1 MKREEVE
8 RQLLEVLPFLHDPNP
23 QARQVAL
30 ANLVPYTVRGVDGR
44 GVFFRTNNEDEG
56 KEGREPVAISDL
68 KKLCR
73 EGLAIAHDAWKA
85 LVNLSDQQDEDLEGR
100 GRRWLGE
107 EGFLRFVV
115 GYIIN
120 PESTL
125 ADLAAMLLSNLSGA
139 PEMCVRLVRMRMKVK
154 VQAGENSNIFFV
166 PEGTCG
172 TSPAPMRPSGSSQSS
187 VTEPETETETERA
200 ALPLLLYAFS
210 QGAAAPKTR
219 KSSVDFLAGAFANI
233 ASVPEGREFFGT
245 PLPSKEAEDG
255 GVEYPL
261 AHLLPFID
269 HPNVIRRGGVVSTI
283 RNFSFNP
290 RAHRALLA
298 PSTVLVSITSPS
310 SSSPYSSSSNP
321 SVSTPIPAS
330 APGLSALPLL
340 LLPLASSSLTD
351 LDIDLLPPSLQLLP
365 ADKTPEPD
373 REIRKMLVETLL
385 LLCHTRWGRGVLRGE
400 KRVVNATGGVDTS
413 ENGGE
418 GAGGGGEEAGEWY
431 GGTYHV
437 VRALHETETDEEIA
451 GLIERLVV
459 LLKGVEG
466 HGDEEEKEY
475 DTLPGGDDDGDLL
488 VPPEARLLQGLVS
501 PISGKV
507 ASQIQTVDIEK
518 EEEEE
523 EMSLEPLGA
532 DSSVA
537 LSDEDSD
544 DEKII
549 EI

>member
-44 GVFFRTNNEDEG
+44 GVFFRTTKEDEG

-115 GYIIN
+115 GYIVN

-139 PEMCVRLVRMRMKVK
+139 PEVCVRLVRMRMKVK
-154 VQAGENSNIFFV
+154 VQAGGKEKNDSIFV

-172 TSPAPMRPSGSSQSS
+172 TSPAPMRPSGSS
-187 VTEPETETETERA
+187 VAENETEIPT
-200 ALPLLLYAFS
+200 LPLLLYAFG

-219 KSSVDFLAGAFANI
+219 KGSVDFLAGAFANI

-245 PLPSKEAEDG
+245 PIRLNEVEDG
-255 GVEYPL
+255 GMEYPL

-298 PSTVLVSITSPS
+298 PSTTLVSITSPS

-459 LLKGVEG
+459 LLKGEEG

-475 DTLPGGDDDGDLL
+475 DTLTGGDDGDLL

-501 PISGKV
+501 PISGNGV
-507 ASQIQTVDIEK
+507 GQIQTVDIEEEQ

-532 DSSVA
+532 DSVP
-537 LSDEDSD
+537 SDEDSD
-544 DEKII
+544 DDKII

>member
-23 QARQVAL
+23 QVRQVAL

-44 GVFFRTNNEDEG
+44 GVFFRTNKEDEG
-56 KEGREPVAISDL
+56 KEGREGREPVAISDL

-85 LVNLSDQQDEDLEGR
+85 LVNLSDLSDLSGKQDEDLEGR

-115 GYIIN
+115 GYIVN

-139 PEMCVRLVRMRMKVK
+139 PEVCVRLVRMRMKVK
-154 VQAGENSNIFFV
+154 MQAGENSNIFV

-172 TSPAPMRPSGSSQSS
+172 TSPAPMRPTGSS
-187 VTEPETETETERA
+187 VAENETEIPI
-200 ALPLLLYAFS
+200 LPLLLYAFS

-245 PLPSKEAEDG
+245 PLRLNEVEDG

-298 PSTVLVSITSPS
+298 PSTTLVSITSPS
-310 SSSPYSSSSNP
+310 SSSSHP
-321 SVSTPIPAS
+321 SVSSPTPAS

-340 LLPLASSSLTD
+340 LLPLSSSSLTD

-400 KRVVNATGGVDTS
+400 RRVVNATVGGDTS
-413 ENGGE
+413 ENGGA
-418 GAGGGGEEAGEWY
+418 GGGGGGEEAGEWY

-459 LLKGVEG
+459 LLKGEEG
-466 HGDEEEKEY
+466 HEDEEEKEY
-475 DTLPGGDDDGDLL
+475 DTLPGGDDGDLL

-507 ASQIQTVDIEK
+507 ASQIQTVDVEK
-518 EEEEE
+518 EEEEEEE

-532 DSSVA
+532 DSSVP

-544 DEKII
+544 DDKII

>member
-115 GYIIN
+115 GYIVN

-139 PEMCVRLVRMRMKVK
+139 PEVCVRLVRMRMKVK
-154 VQAGENSNIFFV
+154 VQAGEKEKNDSIFV

-172 TSPAPMRPSGSSQSS
+172 TSPAPMRPTGSTGSSITAS
-187 VTEPETETETERA
+187 ETEIPT
-200 ALPLLLYAFS
+200 LPLLLYAFS

-219 KSSVDFLAGAFANI
+219 KGSVDFLAGAFANI

-245 PLPSKEAEDG
+245 PIRLNEAEDG
-255 GVEYPL
+255 KGAEGVEYPL

-290 RAHRALLA
+290 RAHRALLS
-298 PSTVLVSITSPS
+298 PSTTLVSITSPS
-310 SSSPYSSSSNP
+310 SSSSSSSSP
-321 SVSTPIPAS
+321 TPIPGS

-340 LLPLASSSLTD
+340 LLPLSSSSLTD
-351 LDIDLLPPSLQLLP
+351 LDLDLLPPSLQLLP
-365 ADKTPEPD
+365 ADKTPESD
-373 REIRKMLVETLL
+373 REIRKMLIETLL

-400 KRVVNATGGVDTS
+400 KRVVNATATVGGDTS
-413 ENGGE
+413 ENGG
-418 GAGGGGEEAGEWY
+418 AGGEGGGEEAGEWY

-459 LLKGVEG
+459 LLKGEEG

-475 DTLPGGDDDGDLL
+475 DTLTGGDDGDL

-501 PISGKV
+501 PISGNI
-507 ASQIQTVDIEK
+507 ASQTVGIEK

-523 EMSLEPLGA
+523 EELSLEPLGA
-532 DSSVA
+532 DSVP

-544 DEKII
+544 DDKII